1 MPAYRARYTLWIDY
15 TDSQGLGTNSV
26 NQSGQAFGS
35 SLGPT
40 LQMNQS
46 ICPGSGTFLAADIS
60 SIMTQITVDLTAQM
74 TANQT
79 RIQNFA
85 SGGG

>member
-26 NQSGQAFGS
+26 NQSGQTFGS

-46 ICPGSGTFLAADIS
+46 ICPGAGTFLAADIS
-60 SIMTQITVDLTAQM
+60 SIMAQINTDLTAQM
-74 TANQT
+74 TANAT
-79 RIQNFA
+79 RIQGFA
-85 SGGG
+85 TGGG

>member
-1 MPAYRARYTLWIDY
+1 MPGYRARYVLWIDY

-26 NQSGQAFGS
+26 NQSGQTFGS

-46 ICPGSGTFLAADIS
+46 ICPGSGTFLAADIA
-60 SIMTQITVDLTAQM
+60 SIMAQINVDLTAQL
-74 TANQT
+74 TANQA